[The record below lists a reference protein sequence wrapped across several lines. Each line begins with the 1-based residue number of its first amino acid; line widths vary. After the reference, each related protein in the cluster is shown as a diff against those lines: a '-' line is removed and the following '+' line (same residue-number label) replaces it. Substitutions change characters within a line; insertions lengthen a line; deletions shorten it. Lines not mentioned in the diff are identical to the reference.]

1 MPEDVGSP
9 QEQQGYFASMAD
21 IMAGMVFLVLI
32 MLAAITILTKATSSI
47 STKFLRPKYSE
58 MATHS
63 IEEQRRLAIK
73 HRIALLT
80 QIEHDLEEH
89 GIAAR
94 IDDDLGVLRLAAS
107 QFFDAGK
114 AIPEPVQQDRLASL
128 LSVLAARLPCYA
140 GNNSPSPPTC
150 PPTDNQRLASVRLD
164 VFTSEKDLIPG
175 AASFRSANQLSQAR
189 GVTLLGALFR
199 EGDRLLDMRSPSDEQ
214 LLKSTAYGP
223 QWVDAPSFDS
233 ASHIDLQLMM
243 VMPAEL
249 ADCSAHS
256 AER

>member
-21 IMAGMVFLVLI
+21 IMAGRVLLVLI
-32 MLAAITILTKATSSI
+32 MLAAITILTKAEQRQYEV
-47 STKFLRPKYSE
+47 LAPEVQE
-58 MATHS
+58 MQHK

-175 AASFRSANQLSQAR
+175 AATFR
-189 GVTLLGALFR
+189 
-199 EGDRLLDMRSPSDEQ
+199 
-214 LLKSTAYGP
+214 
-223 QWVDAPSFDS
+223 
-233 ASHIDLQLMM
+233 
-243 VMPAEL
+243 
-249 ADCSAHS
+249 
-256 AER
+256 